1 MSILNNAIEN
11 QDAVARCFIDGM
23 KIHSNKEN
31 VVRKGACSLLLA
43 ACSLFG
49 PYVAHSSEL
58 HAETEA
64 ERLERVR
71 EIIKAEQRREP
82 LEYVPRPNNSTAP
95 SCEVMLDD
103 LMKGKGFSAIEPIAV
118 FDHEYPS
125 WNMRLSYFPPP
136 DQLKQAEEDAK
147 LLGPLL
153 AASLQRCSLA
163 EAEGN
168 EERAKALFL
177 GLDEWVGKPPFRL
190 YVLPDWLTP
199 FSSSNFLYWS
209 EYGEELGH
217 GREGYS
223 WVDMD
228 SCEHV
233 GGIQALT
240 QSKFLLDDPLGQQA
254 ALAVYKNHLV
264 AWKVSRGYMFAL
276 DYYENRSDLISDEA
290 VSRNRTLCAWASY
303 QK

>member
-1 MSILNNAIEN
+1 MFNKNREFKTPYRLLV
-11 QDAVARCFIDGM
+11 VAFF
-23 KIHSNKEN
+23 
-31 VVRKGACSLLLA
+31 
-43 ACSLFG
+43 LFG
-49 PYVAHSSEL
+49 AHVAHSSEFR
-58 HAETEA
+58 AETGA

-71 EIIKAEQRREP
+71 EIIKAEQRRDP
-82 LEYVPRPNNSTAP
+82 SQYNHRPENSTAP

-136 DQLKQAEEDAK
+136 DQLKQAEEDTK

-223 WVDMD
+223 WVNLDD
-228 SCEHV
+228 CQHI
-233 GGIQALT
+233 GGIRALT
-240 QSKFLLDDPLGQQA
+240 QAQWLRTDPFGQIS
-254 ALAVYKNHLV
+254 ALAVYRGHLV
-264 AWKVSRGYMFAL
+264 GWKVSRGRRFEL
-276 DYYENRSDLISDEA
+276 EYYESRSELSRDDG
-290 VSRNRTLCAWASY
+290 VSRDGTYCAWRSY
-303 QK
+303 EK